1 MVEGT
6 RRQCRQLRCQFGRRH
21 VGGIDEGAEINQTAR
36 LFDHR
41 LDDLLAPIAH
51 VDAPQAADAIQI
63 TFARD
68 IVDIGALAPGHD
80 KRAILLE

>member
-6 RRQCRQLRCQFGRRH
+6 RRQCRQLRRQFGRRH
-21 VGGIDEGAEINQTAR
+21 VGGIDKGAEINQAAR
-36 LFDHR
+36 LIDHR

-51 VDAPQAADAIQI
+51 VNAPQAADTVQI
-63 TFARD
+63 AFAGN
-68 IVDIGALAPGHD
+68 IVDIGALAPRHD